1 MLKKSLLLLTGML
14 MLSQIDVNAQAP
26 CIGSQSMTANPAPA
40 GNNTYVVGT
49 TVTFCYT
56 LTNYA
61 QSGADWIA
69 GFAITLGPG
78 WDPNSLTPLTPP
90 NSCDGQGTWDWYTSC
105 TGTASGTT
113 WGPGFYYDTP
123 AGSPNFSADGIPGN
137 NFGDNCQNSSWDFCF
152 TVTVGPCASASNAP
166 LNIGIQALSDYQAGS
181 WGNNACFD
189 PPFTAPAQWP
199 NGVPSAQCNCVLIVP
214 NITIT
219 NVSCS
224 GQNNGAV
231 TVFPQGVAPYSY
243 QWSNGATSQ
252 TISNLAPGIYTCTVT
267 DSTQC
272 TKTVTVPVS
281 GAQPIVLNETVT
293 GNVCDNVSGSISL
306 APTGGTGQNYTY
318 LWSNGATTSSITGL
332 AGGTYTVTVTDSNGC
347 TQSGSYNI
355 NAVVPVTV
363 SSGGNQS
370 TCSGDPATIAG
381 VVNGGTQPYSY
392 TWSNGAVSGAQT
404 VNPTSTTVYTLTVT
418 DANGCSSQASVTVD
432 VTPYPS
438 LQVSQDLDIC
448 YEASTQLSASGATTY
463 SWSPSTGLSD
473 PNIANPTANPLTT
486 TTYVVTAANGS
497 CVATD
502 SVTITVL
509 PEIIPSFVPDTIQ
522 GFTPFTVNFSNT
534 SSGANTYNWAF
545 GDGNTSTDQN
555 PTHVYETMGQYTVL
569 LTVTNALGCTDTV
582 SFSYIIV
589 DSYSSLFIPNI
600 FTPNGDN
607 LNDVFHFDEL
617 AIVEISCTIFN
628 RWGKEVYSWSEL
640 ESGWDGKSSD
650 GTELPEGSYI
660 YVVKATG
667 IE

>member
-1 MLKKSLLLLTGML
+1 
-14 MLSQIDVNAQAP
+14 
-26 CIGSQSMTANPAPA
+26 MTANPVPA

-61 QSGADWIA
+61 QTNADWIA

-78 WDPNSLTPLTPP
+78 WDANSLTPLTPP
-90 NSCDGQGTWDWYTSC
+90 TSCDGQGTWDWYTSC
-105 TGTASGTT
+105 TGTASGIT

-123 AGSPNFSADGIPGN
+123 AGSPNFALDGIPGN

-181 WGNNACFD
+181 WGNDACFD

-199 NGVPSAQCNCVLIVP
+199 SGVPSAQCNCVLIVP

-219 NVSCS
+219 NVSCA

-281 GAQPIVLNETVT
+281 GAQPIVLNETVS
-293 GNVCDNVSGSISL
+293 GNVCDNASGSITL
-306 APTGGTGQNYTY
+306 APTGGTGQNFTY
-318 LWSNGATTSSITGL
+318 LWSNGATSSSVSGL
-332 AGGTYTVTVTDSNGC
+332 AGGTYTVTVTDANGC
-347 TQSGSYNI
+347 TQTGSFNI
-355 NAVVPVTV
+355 NLVVPLTV
-363 SSGGNQS
+363 NSGGNQS
-370 TCSGDPATIAG
+370 TCSGDPVTIAG
-381 VVNGGTQPYSY
+381 VASGGALPYSY
-392 TWSNGAVSGAQT
+392 TWSNGAISGAQS
-404 VNPTSTTVYTLTVT
+404 VNPSSTTVYTLTVT
-418 DANGCSSQASVTVD
+418 DVNGCSSQASVTVD
-432 VTPYPS
+432 VTPYPT

-448 YEASTQLSASGATTY
+448 FQASTQLSASGATTY
-463 SWSPSTGLSD
+463 SWSPSAGLSD

-486 TTYVVTAANGS
+486 TTYVLTAANGS
-497 CVATD
+497 CVTTD
-502 SVTITVL
+502 SVTVTVL
-509 PEIIPSFVPDTIQ
+509 PEIIPSFVPDTLQ
-522 GFTPFTVNFSNT
+522 GFTPFTVNFNNT

-545 GDGNTSTDQN
+545 GDGNISADQN
-555 PTHVYETMGQYTVL
+555 PTHIYETMGQYTVL
-569 LTVTNALGCTDTV
+569 LTATNALGCSDTV

-589 DSYSSLFIPNI
+589 DSFSSLFIPNI

-640 ESGWDGKSSD
+640 ESGWDGKSTD

-667 IE
+667 IEGKTYDLSGFFQLVRGK

>member
-1 MLKKSLLLLTGML
+1 MFKKSLLLLSGF
-14 MLSQIDVNAQAP
+14 LSFIHINTNAQAP
-26 CIGSQSMTANPAPA
+26 CVGSQSMTASPAPA

-78 WDPNSLTPLTPP
+78 WDPTSLTPLTPP

-123 AGSPNFSADGIPGN
+123 AGSPAFVADGIPGN

-166 LNIGIQALSDYQAGS
+166 LNVGIQALSDYQAGS

-219 NVSCS
+219 DVSCA

-243 QWSNGATSQ
+243 QWSNGSTSQ

-281 GAQPIVLNETVT
+281 GAQPIVLNETVS
-293 GNVCDNVSGSISL
+293 GNVCDNASGSISL
-306 APTGGTGQNYTY
+306 APTGGTGQNFTY
-318 LWSNGATTSSITGL
+318 LWSNGATSSNVSGL
-332 AGGTYTVTVTDSNGC
+332 SGGTYTVTVTDANGC
-347 TQSGSYNI
+347 TQTGSFNI
-355 NAVVPVTV
+355 NSVIPVTV

-370 TCSGDPATIAG
+370 TCSGDPVTIAG
-381 VVNGGTQPYSY
+381 VASGGNLPYSY
-392 TWSNGAVSGAQT
+392 TWSNGAVSGAQS
-404 VNPTSTTVYTLTVT
+404 VNPSSTTVYTLTVT

-438 LQVSQDLDIC
+438 LLVSQDLDIC
-448 YEASTQLSASGATTY
+448 YEASTQISASGATT
-463 SWSPSTGLSD
+463 
-473 PNIANPTANPLTT
+473 
-486 TTYVVTAANGS
+486 
-497 CVATD
+497 
-502 SVTITVL
+502 
-509 PEIIPSFVPDTIQ
+509 
-522 GFTPFTVNFSNT
+522 
-534 SSGANTYNWAF
+534 
-545 GDGNTSTDQN
+545 
-555 PTHVYETMGQYTVL
+555 
-569 LTVTNALGCTDTV
+569 
-582 SFSYIIV
+582 
-589 DSYSSLFIPNI
+589 
-600 FTPNGDN
+600 
-607 LNDVFHFDEL
+607 
-617 AIVEISCTIFN
+617 
-628 RWGKEVYSWSEL
+628 
-640 ESGWDGKSSD
+640 
-650 GTELPEGSYI
+650 
-660 YVVKATG
+660 
-667 IE
+667 